1 MNLNAET
8 KLDLLVIKQAVRDCG
23 SKDIDIS
30 SKALSYFISDD
41 FKKLAKRNHIDA
53 NMVRGAVGSLSAYP
67 LLSRKKLANDMAKEI
82 DAVWVKRVS

>member
-1 MNLNAET
+1 MDLNAET

-41 FKKLAKRNHIDA
+41 FKSLCFRNKINLETVHKSI
-53 NMVRGAVGSLSAYP
+53 
-67 LLSRKKLANDMAKEI
+67 KELNPSKI
-82 DAVWVKRVS
+82 VYR

>member
-1 MNLNAET
+1 MDLNAET
-8 KLDLLVIKQAVRDCG
+8 KLDYLVLKQAIRDCG

-41 FKKLAKRNHIDA
+41 FKKLAKRIHIDA
-53 NMVRGAVGSLSAYP
+53 SMVRGAVGSLSAYP

-82 DAVWVKRVS
+82 DVVWIKRVS